1 MAFIPP
7 VSAPPLPVP
16 RHIAIIMDGNGRWA
30 RERGLSRIAGHQQG
44 AASVRTVTQAC
55 GEWGVEFLTVYAF
68 STENWKRP
76 RSETDALMVLLEHF
90 IEQELPELM
99 RNRIR
104 LRAIGRLEDLPQ
116 GCRSALQRAID
127 LTAGNTS
134 TTLILALSYSGRS
147 DILNATQTLCRM
159 ARNGRLDP
167 ETLDEQT
174 FQSQLATRDY
184 PDPDL
189 LVRTSGEMRLSNFLL
204 WQLSYTELYVTQ
216 KLWPDFG
223 KEDLLEAI
231 REFNKR
237 ERRFGA
243 V

>member
-7 VSAPPLPVP
+7 ATTPPLPVP

-30 RERGLSRIAGHQQG
+30 RERGLARMAGHQQG
-44 AASVRTVTQAC
+44 ATSVRAITRAC
-55 GEWGVEFLTVYAF
+55 AEWGVEFLTVYAF

-76 RSETDALMVLLEHF
+76 RAETDALMVLLEHF

-99 RNRIR
+99 RNQIR
-104 LRAIGRLEDLPQ
+104 LRAIGRLEDLPE
-116 GCRSALQRAID
+116 GCRNTLQKAID
-127 LTAGNTS
+127 LTASNTS
-134 TTLILALSYSGRS
+134 TTLILALSYSGRN
-147 DILNATQTLCRM
+147 DILQATQTLCRM
-159 ARNGRLDP
+159 AKSGQLDP
-167 ETLDEQT
+167 ETVDEST
-174 FQSQLATRDY
+174 FQSQLATREY

>member
-7 VSAPPLPVP
+7 ASPPTGPLP

-30 RERGLSRIAGHQQG
+30 RERGLARIAGHQQG

-55 GEWGVEFLTVYAF
+55 AEWGVEFLTVYAF
-68 STENWKRP
+68 STDNWKRP
-76 RSETDALMVLLEHF
+76 KSETDALMVLLEHF

-99 RNRIR
+99 RNQIR
-104 LRAIGRLEDLPQ
+104 LRAIGRLEDLPE
-116 GCRSALQRAID
+116 GCRNTLDRAID
-127 LTAGNTS
+127 LTAANTS
-134 TTLILALSYSGRS
+134 TTLILALSYSGRN
-147 DILNATQTLCRM
+147 DILQATQTLCRM
-159 ARNGRLDP
+159 AQSGQLDP
-167 ETLDEQT
+167 ESLDEKT
-174 FQSQLATRDY
+174 FDYQLSTREC

-204 WQLSYTELYVTQ
+204 WQLSYTEIYVTQ

-223 KEDLLEAI
+223 RQDLLEAI
-231 REFNKR
+231 WEFNKR

>member
-1 MAFIPP
+1 MAFTPP
-7 VSAPPLPVP
+7 ASPPPLPVP

-30 RERGLSRIAGHQQG
+30 RERGLARIAGHQQG
-44 AASVRTVTQAC
+44 AASVRTVTRAC
-55 GEWGVEFLTVYAF
+55 AEWGVEFLTVYAF

-99 RNRIR
+99 RNQIR
-104 LRAIGRLEDLPQ
+104 LRAIGRLEDLPL
-116 GCRSALQRAID
+116 GCRNALQRAID

-147 DILNATQTLCRM
+147 DILRAAQSLCLK
-159 ARNGRLDP
+159 ARSGQLDP
-167 ETLDEQT
+167 ESLDEEVFRQELST
-174 FQSQLATRDY
+174 GEY

-204 WQLSYTELYVTQ
+204 WELSYTEIHVTQ

-223 KEDLLEAI
+223 KEDLLEAV

>member
-1 MAFIPP
+1 
-7 VSAPPLPVP
+7 
-16 RHIAIIMDGNGRWA
+16 MDGNGRWA
-30 RERGLSRIAGHQQG
+30 RERGLARMAGHQQG
-44 AASVRTVTQAC
+44 ATSVRAITRAC
-55 GEWGVEFLTVYAF
+55 AEWGVEFLTVYAF

-76 RSETDALMVLLEHF
+76 RAETDALMVLLEHF

-99 RNRIR
+99 RNQIR
-104 LRAIGRLEDLPQ
+104 LRAIGRLEDLPE
-116 GCRSALQRAID
+116 GCRNTLQKAID
-127 LTAGNTS
+127 LTASNTS
-134 TTLILALSYSGRS
+134 TTLILALSYSGRN
-147 DILNATQTLCRM
+147 DILQATQTLCRM
-159 ARNGRLDP
+159 AKSGQLDP
-167 ETLDEQT
+167 ETVDEST
-174 FQSQLATRDY
+174 FQSQLATREY

>member
-7 VSAPPLPVP
+7 ASPPTGPLP

-30 RERGLSRIAGHQQG
+30 RERGLARIAGHQQG

-55 GEWGVEFLTVYAF
+55 AEWGVEFLTVYAF
-68 STENWKRP
+68 STDNWKRP
-76 RSETDALMVLLEHF
+76 KSETDALMVLLEHF

-99 RNRIR
+99 RNQIR
-104 LRAIGRLEDLPQ
+104 LRAIGRLEDLPE
-116 GCRSALQRAID
+116 GCRNTLNRAID
-127 LTAGNTS
+127 LTAANTS
-134 TTLILALSYSGRS
+134 TTLILALSYSGRN
-147 DILNATQTLCRM
+147 DILQATQTLCRM
-159 ARNGRLDP
+159 AQSGQLDP
-167 ETLDEQT
+167 ESLDEKT
-174 FQSQLATRDY
+174 FDYQLSTRDY

-204 WQLSYTELYVTQ
+204 WQLSYTEIYVTQ

-223 KEDLLEAI
+223 RQDLLEAI
-231 REFNKR
+231 WEFNKR